1 MSIRCSISGEVPQEP
16 VVSQVSGN
24 IFEKRLVIK
33 FIEENGVD
41 PINGEKLTKEQLI
54 DLKINDSETVSTPR
68 NLNMTSIP
76 TILKILQEEWD
87 ACMLNTFNL
96 RKQLKKARQELSHS
110 LYQHDASCRVIARLS
125 NELNAAREA
134 LSTLQPQ
141 YTIDGGEGMETEGD
155 DRMEISTETF
165 PGIDEELKEKL
176 KEVHDEL
183 SQNRKKQSKNIP
195 KELTTVSEIK
205 NFKEIASLSGFHST
219 SNPGITCLDI
229 SGDLSLTGGTD
240 KTAILFNIKNETIEQ
255 TFKGHNK
262 KVTQTIIMP
271 DNTTFITSSLD
282 STVRLWNKNDENS
295 TMIIK
300 KHTDGVTDI
309 SLHPTKQHLLSVSN
323 DSTWAFTDINVGKTL
338 VKCSQGS
345 DTSIRL
351 ACGQFH
357 PDGVLLATGGTD
369 SIINIW
375 DIRSQEKASELPGHA
390 GCIRTVNF
398 SENGYL
404 LGSGADDGVVN
415 LWDLRK
421 LKLRDSIEVNNGD
434 TPINHLIFD
443 NTGTYLAIASSD
455 VHILTVKPWNIIS
468 KFDNHS
474 STVTAVKFGEL
485 AKNIYSVGM
494 DRNLKIYEIKC

>member
-1 MSIRCSISGEVPQEP
+1 MSIRCSISGEIPQEP

-24 IFEKRLVIK
+24 VFEKRLVIK

-41 PINGEKLTKEQLI
+41 PINGEKLTKDQLI
-54 DLKINDSETVSTPR
+54 DLKLTDNDGISTPK
-68 NLNMTSIP
+68 NFNMTSIP
-76 TILKILQEEWD
+76 TILKVLQEEWD
-87 ACMLNTFNL
+87 ACMLNAFNL

-134 LSTLQPQ
+134 LSTLKPQ
-141 YTIDGGEGMETEGD
+141 YMVNGSEGTENEGD
-155 DRMEISTETF
+155 DRMEVSSEEF

-195 KELTTVSEIK
+195 KELASIDEVKEY
-205 NFKEIASLSGFHST
+205 KEISSLSGFHST
-219 SNPGITCLDI
+219 SNPGITCLDVN
-229 SGDLSLTGGTD
+229 GDLSLTGGTD
-240 KTAILFNIKNETIEQ
+240 KVAILFNMKNETIEQ

-262 KVTQTIIMP
+262 KVTKAIIMP
-271 DNTTFITSSLD
+271 DVTTFITSSLD
-282 STVRLWNKNDENS
+282 STVRLWDKSDENS
-295 TMIIK
+295 KMVIK
-300 KHTDGVTDI
+300 KHNDGVTDI
-309 SLHPTKQHLLSVSN
+309 SLHPTNQHLLSVSN

-338 VKCSQGS
+338 VKCSQGH

-369 SIINIW
+369 SIVKIW
-375 DIRSQEKASELPGHA
+375 DIRSQEMASEFPGHT
-390 GCIRTVNF
+390 GCIRTINF

-404 LGSGADDGVVN
+404 LASGADDGIVK

-421 LKLRDSIEVNNGD
+421 LKLRDSIEINNGD

-443 NTGTYLAIASSD
+443 NTGTYIAIGSSD
-455 VHILTVKPWNIIS
+455 VHVLTVKPWNIIN
-468 KFDNHS
+468 KFKDHS

-485 AKNIYSVGM
+485 AKNIYSVSM
-494 DRNLKIYEIKC
+494 DKNLKIYGN